1 MKQLSRAEIRRQN
14 AKKQKAIKKERAAVK
29 RANENDT
36 AAGELEKAAYK
47 GVYEGR
53 NIAVCVVLEV
63 LKEKFRF
70 SEASANKLIEFVY
83 TESAK
88 FEEDAT
94 NFVVNFYAER
104 FYKKIKGY
112 PVTANTDTKTAIYR
126 KQRDNFFIS
135 ACSVMFMVLNEFFQF
150 GSNLKNTGRLD
161 MVMEF
166 CANRYL
172 EIQLDP
178 EHKTEQYYLKRAMEK
193 TGYKC
198 LKEAYLAT
206 KDTVL
211 SV

>member
-1 MKQLSRAEIRRQN
+1 MRHLSRAEFRRQN
-14 AKKQKAIKKERAAVK
+14 AKKQKAIKKERMAVK
-29 RANENDT
+29 RANEDST
-36 AAGELEKAAYK
+36 AAGVLEQAANRGMYD
-47 GVYEGR
+47 GR
-53 NIAVCVVLEV
+53 SIAACVVLTV
-63 LKEKFRF
+63 LKERFRF
-70 SEASANKLIEFVY
+70 SEANVNRLLEYVY
-83 TESAK
+83 TETAK

-94 NFVVNFYAER
+94 EFVVNYYAEK
-104 FYKKIKGY
+104 FFKKINGY
-112 PVTANTDTKTAIYR
+112 PSMADTDTQTAIYR
-126 KQRDNFFIS
+126 HQRNNFFIS
-135 ACSVMFMVLNEFFQF
+135 GVSVMFMVLNEFFSF

-172 EIQLDP
+172 EMQLDP

>member
-1 MKQLSRAEIRRQN
+1 MKHLSRAEIRRQN
-14 AKKQKAIKKERAAVK
+14 AKKQKAIKRERAAAK
-29 RANENDT
+29 HASENNT
-36 AAGELEKAAYK
+36 AAGELEQAACK
-47 GVYEGR
+47 GMYAGR
-53 NIAVCVVLEV
+53 NIAACVVLEV
-63 LKEKFRF
+63 LKEKYRF
-70 SEASANKLIEFVY
+70 SEASANKLIQFVY

-94 NFVVNFYAER
+94 DFVANFYAER
-104 FYKKIKGY
+104 FYKKVKGY
-112 PVTANTDTKTAIYR
+112 PVTPNTDTKTAIYR

-135 ACSVMFMVLNEFFQF
+135 SCSVMFMVLNEFFQF
-150 GSNLKNTGRLD
+150 GTNLKNTGRLD

-178 EHKTEQYYLKRAMEK
+178 DHKTEEYYLKRAMEK
-193 TGYKC
+193 TGFKF
-198 LKEAYLAT
+198 LKEAYRAS